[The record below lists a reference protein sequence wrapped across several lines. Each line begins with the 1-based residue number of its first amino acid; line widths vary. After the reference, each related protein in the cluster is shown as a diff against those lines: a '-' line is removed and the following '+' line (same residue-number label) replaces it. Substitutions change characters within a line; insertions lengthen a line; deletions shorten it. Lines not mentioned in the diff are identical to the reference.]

1 MRHVVI
7 LADLF
12 DQSVNEVR
20 QILLDWN
27 LCGLVQSPWWL
38 SVDSGDRFIENLQE
52 SDTSKVL
59 LSEWL
64 DRHIDQDDE
73 IELIAVQMH
82 TDSGSYKSSNEIE
95 ASIAQFPPLV
105 RAESRIINLL
115 IPANIEGSVPDVSL
129 FSYRTNL
136 VAIPTQSSSPRS
148 GHIILAP
155 HSSGFFANAAT
166 AVATAAG
173 LWTGQASNPLR
184 ELPYPKTKKP
194 EVLMFRTFVRY
205 ADASDLVAEVVHEV
219 VHKAAAKGLPVAYS
233 AEGIRLTALRDSL
246 GSQAAT
252 DVAGNFIEANSAFF
266 NIHNVGDPPRE
277 EKIALSFRQLLRE
290 FLDYAKKSAR
300 PADYFKA
307 KLNRWKQAAAS
318 LAQEAFLGSDS
329 TKEIWVGGISGAPS
343 RRADGSIDAVKDL
356 LNAANLLHKSVIESP
371 PANPRELWKGFV
383 ETATAL
389 IDGSQGPNGIELP
402 AVFGGDRRVVIQP
415 EFVIASKDSEPFIVP
430 VNLDIPLRGEVIAT
444 TDPYLAAVC
453 MSQINQA
460 LKVASSLAPVQIATL
475 QRVKFELTAWI
486 TKNKSFAWL
495 IGEQLGRQLNTAR
508 EYVGLLPLPD
518 KDFEKNMIAEVAIL
532 EGRIQA
538 AFGSMI
544 KGTLGIIGGI
554 SFLWLVQA
562 IWLFLATAIW
572 PVFSVFAFLPV
583 VLGSLALVIWNSIG
597 LRRFF
602 AAVRDLYRFEN
613 RSRWQLAYTEWLKRE
628 KQKISNEIRKFSD
641 FYSQYQTWVKILSQP
656 IHDPLGDPRFKRSN
670 DGRIKNLNQITS
682 SIQLA
687 ELAQDGSAREALV
700 DHVKKKFFAKGWL
713 RKLLIEG
720 LENQGAEF
728 PKTWSDTAHEDSS
741 PLRHILNRYT
751 TRNLARERGKLVVSG
766 LQKLA
771 TADTDYSMWPLS
783 ILNMPTFQELECV
796 EFLRPIASGSSVLPN
811 ALLSDQADVA
821 WGTRTNLDLSF
832 VISDPR
838 IEVETDVKRVVIE
851 PSIIPVSRR
860 LDIISVR
867 VELSSPLQA
876 HDITTFKLGTQSE
889 KPFSGHIPA
898 PES

>member
-12 DQSVNEVR
+12 DQSINEVR

-38 SVDSGDRFIENLQE
+38 SMDDGDRFIENLQE
-52 SDTSKVL
+52 ADTARVL

-64 DRHIDQDDE
+64 DRHVDQDDQ
-73 IELIAVQMH
+73 IELVAMQVH
-82 TDSGSYKSSNEIE
+82 TDSTQYMSSAEIE
-95 ASIAQFPPLV
+95 KSISKFPPLL
-105 RAESRIINLL
+105 RAESKIINLL
-115 IPANIEGSVPDVSL
+115 IPADIDGSIPDNAL

-136 VAIPTQSSSPRS
+136 IAIPTQSSSPRS

-173 LWTGQASNPLR
+173 LWSGQDRNPLR

-194 EVLMFRTFVRY
+194 EALMFRSFVRY

-219 VHKAAAKGLPVAYS
+219 VEKASADGLPVAYS
-233 AEGIRLTALRDSL
+233 SGGVRLTALRDDL
-246 GSQAAT
+246 GAKAAT
-252 DVAGNFIEANSAFF
+252 DVAGNFIDANSAFF
-266 NIHNVGDPPRE
+266 NIDNVGDPPRE
-277 EKIALSFRQLLRE
+277 DRTPLTVRQLLAE
-290 FLDYAKKSAR
+290 FMSYAKKAAN
-300 PADYFKA
+300 PADYFRA
-307 KLNRWKQAAAS
+307 KVSRWKQAAAN
-318 LAQEAFLGSDS
+318 LAQEAFLGNDS
-329 TKEIWVGGISGAPS
+329 TKEVWVGGISGAPS

-356 LNAANLLHKSVIESP
+356 LNAANLLHKSVVDSP

-389 IDGSQGPNGIELP
+389 VDGSQGPNGVELP

-415 EFVIASKDSEPFIVP
+415 EFIIASRDTEPFSVP
-430 VNLDIPLRGEVIAT
+430 VNLDIPLRGEVIAA

-453 MSQINQA
+453 LSQLNQA
-460 LKVASSLAPVQIATL
+460 LSAASKLSPIQIATL
-475 QRVKFELTAWI
+475 QRVKFELTSWM
-486 TKNKSFAWL
+486 TKNRSFSWV

-508 EYVGLLPLPD
+508 EYIALLPVPD

-532 EGRIQA
+532 EARIQS
-538 AFGSMI
+538 AFGAMI
-544 KGTLGIIGGI
+544 KGTIGIIGGI

-562 IWLFLATAIW
+562 FWLFLATAVW
-572 PVFSVFAFLPV
+572 PVFSALAFLPV
-583 VLGSLALVIWNSIG
+583 LLGSLALVIWNAIG

-602 AAVRDLYRFEN
+602 AAVRDLYKFEN
-613 RSRWQLAYTEWLKRE
+613 RSKWQLAYTEWLKRE

-641 FYSQYQTWVKILSQP
+641 FYTQYQTWVKILSQP
-656 IHDPLGDPRFKRSN
+656 IHDPLGDPRFKLSN

-700 DHVKKKFFAKGWL
+700 DHVKKKFFDRGWL
-713 RKLLIEG
+713 RRLVLEG
-720 LENQGAEF
+720 LELQGAEF

-741 PLRHILNRYT
+741 TLRHILQQNVSK
-751 TRNLARERGKLVVSG
+751 NLSRQRGKVVVKG
-766 LQKLA
+766 LQELA
-771 TADTDYSMWPLS
+771 TADTDYSKWPLS
-783 ILNMPTFQELECV
+783 ILNMPVEQQLECV
-796 EFLRPIASGSSVLPN
+796 EFLRPITNGSSVLPN

-821 WGTRTNLDLSF
+821 WGTRTNTELSF
-832 VISDPR
+832 VLADPR
-838 IEVETDVKRVVIE
+838 VSIDSDVRQIYIE
-851 PSIIPVSRR
+851 PSIVPVSRR

-867 VELSSPLQA
+867 VELSSPLLAQ
-876 HDITTFKLGTQSE
+876 DITTFKLGTE
-889 KPFSGHIPA
+889 APRPFSGHTPA
-898 PES
+898 PEA